1 MSDQSQVDVGHKR
14 GRRVTACIEC
24 RKRKKK
30 CDRRW
35 PCNHCRRR
43 QSAHECKYES
53 KVAPGP
59 NEPVADLVTHSSI
72 QGPVSVGGPA
82 EASAA
87 VISLGYMDDPV
98 LNMIATTAQSN
109 DTAKSLELS
118 GPVLQASRAVPPRP
132 YTDMLVQ
139 SFFDNVNHHYCILYQ
154 PSFQASYE
162 AWWSRRRDVSYLCAI
177 TTIALTSVILRVCSN
192 AIQFLPKDGQ
202 DRLESELGD
211 SATDL
216 SQLYHEAAN
225 SLSDL
230 LPPGVAGLVNAQQLF
245 LGATW
250 LKAEAN
256 FVESWHMLAGSVR
269 QAQEIGIDTDKS
281 TPDMTGYE
289 LDSRRRLWCALD
301 TWDRFMTAV
310 FNRPRIIG
318 SENSVPYPS
327 TTLSLSGVSSD
338 APSAALAKVLENQLG
353 RVLSGTKPGNRSLEE
368 SLATTENWMS
378 ALPQVFSFLAPE
390 KRWDEDAS
398 WLRFQR
404 LQLHCVGYMTQL
416 ALMKAALGVEP
427 QQQNYIEKATDIGLL
442 AMCVCQEFFDLCF
455 PQQAK
460 YFMVSFC
467 PFDIAAFLCSLLLR
481 DRNRTLS
488 KRAEMVNAV
497 GSALSISFRLRD
509 YTKMGESTW
518 TILNALVSRL
528 QLAPGE
534 NEALGNL
541 VRVHN
546 LDEGELES
554 MPRGQVLSSERVT
567 APLSQRQDKNIF
579 FGGSTEESLDLG
591 VWDGVWDWQS
601 LSSEFNL

>member
-1 MSDQSQVDVGHKR
+1 MSDQSQVDVG
-14 GRRVTACIEC
+14 T
-24 RKRKKK
+24 
-30 CDRRW
+30 
-35 PCNHCRRR
+35 
-43 QSAHECKYES
+43 
-53 KVAPGP
+53 
-59 NEPVADLVTHSSI
+59 
-72 QGPVSVGGPA
+72 VSVSGSA

-98 LNMIATTAQSN
+98 FKMIATTTQSS
-109 DTAKSLELS
+109 DTVKSLELS
-118 GPVLQASRAVPPRP
+118 GPVLQAARAVPPRP
-132 YTDMLVQ
+132 YADMLVQ

-162 AWWSRRRDVSYLCAI
+162 HWWSRRRDASYLCAM
-177 TTIALTSVILRVCSN
+177 TTIAFTSLILRVCSN

-211 SATDL
+211 STTDL
-216 SQLYHEAAN
+216 GRLYHETAN

-230 LPPGVAGLVNAQQLF
+230 LPPGVAGLVNTQQLF

-250 LKAEAN
+250 LKAEAS

-310 FNRPRIIG
+310 FNRPRII
-318 SENSVPYPS
+318 SSNNSVPYPS

-353 RVLSGTKPGNRSLEE
+353 RVLSETQPGNRSMEE
-368 SLATTENWMS
+368 GLATVESWMS
-378 ALPQVFSFLAPE
+378 ALPPVFGLLTPE
-390 KRWDEDAS
+390 KQWDEDAP

-416 ALMKAALGVEP
+416 ALMKAALAVEP
-427 QQQNYIEKATDIGLL
+427 RQQSYIEKAANIGLL
-442 AMCVCQEFFDLCF
+442 AMRVCQDFFDLCF
-455 PQQAK
+455 PHQAK

-467 PFDIAAFLCSLLLR
+467 PFDVAAFLCSLLLR
-481 DRNRTLS
+481 DTNRTLS
-488 KRAEMVNAV
+488 RRAEIVNAV
-497 GSALSISFRLRD
+497 GSAVSISFRLRD
-509 YTKMGESTW
+509 YTKMGEPTW

-528 QLAPGE
+528 QLGPGE
-534 NEALGNL
+534 NEALGLL
-541 VRVHN
+541 VRGHN
-546 LDEGELES
+546 LDDGGVES
-554 MPRGQVLSSERVT
+554 MSKGQTLPSEGVT
-567 APLSQRQDKNIF
+567 ASLSQWQDENVF
-579 FGGSTEESLDLG
+579 FGGSTEGSLDLG
-591 VWDGVWDWQS
+591 VLDGVWDWQG
-601 LSSEFNL
+601 LSNEFDL

>member
-1 MSDQSQVDVGHKR
+1 MSDQSHVDVGHKR

-53 KVAPGP
+53 RVGPGS
-59 NEPVADLVTHSSI
+59 NESATDQVTHSSTE
-72 QGPVSVGGPA
+72 GPVSVGGST

-98 LNMIATTAQSN
+98 FKMIATTGQSS
-109 DTAKSLELS
+109 DTTKSLELS

-132 YTDMLVQ
+132 YADILVQ

-162 AWWSRRRDVSYLCAI
+162 AWWSRRRDASYLCAM
-177 TTIALTSVILRVCSN
+177 TTIAFTSLILRVCSN

-211 SATDL
+211 SASDL

-225 SLSDL
+225 ALSDL

-250 LKAEAN
+250 LKAEAS

-318 SENSVPYPS
+318 SNNSVPYPS

-353 RVLSGTKPGNRSLEE
+353 RVLSGTQPGNLSLEE
-368 SLATTENWMS
+368 SLATVESWMS
-378 ALPQVFSFLAPE
+378 ALPPVFSFLAPE
-390 KRWDEDAS
+390 KQWDEEAP

-416 ALMKAALGVEP
+416 ALMKAALAVEP
-427 QQQNYIEKATDIGLL
+427 QQQNYIEKVTNIGLL
-442 AMCVCQEFFDLCF
+442 AMRVCQEFFDLCF
-455 PQQAK
+455 PHQAK

-467 PFDIAAFLCSLLLR
+467 PFDVAAFLCSLLLR
-481 DRNRTLS
+481 DTNRTLS
-488 KRAEMVNAV
+488 RRAEMVNAV
-497 GSALSISFRLRD
+497 GFAVSISFRLRD
-509 YTKMGESTW
+509 YTKMGEPTW

-528 QLAPGE
+528 QLEPGE
-534 NEALGNL
+534 NEALGKL
-541 VRVHN
+541 VRGHN
-546 LDEGELES
+546 FDDKRLES
-554 MPRGQVLSSERVT
+554 IARGQTLPSEGVT
-567 APLSQRQDKNIF
+567 ASLSQWQDENVF
-579 FGGSTEESLDLG
+579 FGGSTEGSLDLG
-591 VWDGVWDWQS
+591 VLDGVWDWQG
-601 LSSEFNL
+601 LSNEFDL

>member
-1 MSDQSQVDVGHKR
+1 MSDQSQVEVGHKR

-53 KVAPGP
+53 RVASGP
-59 NEPVADLVTHSSI
+59 NDSAADQATHSST
-72 QGPVSVGGPA
+72 QKPVSVGGSV

-87 VISLGYMDDPV
+87 VISLGYMDDPMFK
-98 LNMIATTAQSN
+98 MIATTAQPS

-132 YTDMLVQ
+132 YADMLVQ

-162 AWWSRRRDVSYLCAI
+162 DWWSRRRDVSYLCTM
-177 TTIALTSVILRVCSN
+177 TTIAFTSLILRVCSN

-211 SATDL
+211 SASDL

-250 LKAEAN
+250 LKAEAS
-256 FVESWHMLAGSVR
+256 FVASWHILARSVR

-318 SENSVPYPS
+318 SNNSVPYPS
-327 TTLSLSGVSSD
+327 TTLSLSDVSSD
-338 APSAALAKVLENQLG
+338 APSATFAKVLENQLG
-353 RVLSGTKPGNRSLEE
+353 RVLSGTEPGNRSLEE
-368 SLATTENWMS
+368 SLATVESWMS
-378 ALPQVFSFLAPE
+378 ALPPVFSFLAPE
-390 KRWDEDAS
+390 KRWDEDAP

-404 LQLHCVGYMTQL
+404 LQLHCVAYMTQL
-416 ALMKAALGVEP
+416 TLMKAALAVKP

-442 AMCVCQEFFDLCF
+442 AMRVCQDFFNLCF
-455 PQQAK
+455 PHQAK

-467 PFDIAAFLCSLLLR
+467 PFDVAAFLCSLLLR

-488 KRAEMVNAV
+488 KSAEMVNAV
-497 GSALSISFRLRD
+497 GSAVSISFRLRD

-528 QLAPGE
+528 QLEPGE

-546 LDEGELES
+546 GEKGELES
-554 MPRGQVLSSERVT
+554 ISRGQVLPSEGVT
-567 APLSQRQDKNIF
+567 ASLGQWQDENFF
-579 FGGSTEESLDLG
+579 FGGSTEGNLDLG
-591 VWDGVWDWQS
+591 VLDGVWDWQS
-601 LSSEFNL
+601 LSNEFNL

>member
-1 MSDQSQVDVGHKR
+1 MSDQSQADVGHKR

-43 QSAHECKYES
+43 QSAHECKYET
-53 KVAPGP
+53 KVAPGSS
-59 NEPVADLVTHSSI
+59 EPAADQSTQSST
-72 QGPVSVGGPA
+72 QGPVSVGGSA

-98 LNMIATTAQSN
+98 LKMIATTAQSS
-109 DTAKSLELS
+109 DAAKSSELS

-154 PSFQASYE
+154 PSFQTSYE
-162 AWWSRRRDVSYLCAI
+162 AWWSRRRDVSYLCAL
-177 TTIALTSVILRVCSN
+177 TTIAFTSLILRVCSS
-192 AIQFLPKDGQ
+192 AIQFLPKDGK

-211 SATDL
+211 SVADL

-225 SLSDL
+225 TLSDL
-230 LPPGVAGLVNAQQLF
+230 LPPGVAALVNAQQLF

-256 FVESWHMLAGSVR
+256 FVESWHMLAASVR
-269 QAQEIGIDTDKS
+269 QAQEI
-281 TPDMTGYE
+281 
-289 LDSRRRLWCALD
+289 
-301 TWDRFMTAV
+301 AV

-318 SENSVPYPS
+318 SSNPVPYPS
-327 TTLSLSGVSSD
+327 TTLSLSGVCSD
-338 APSAALAKVLENQLG
+338 VPSAALAKVLENQLG
-353 RVLSGTKPGNRSLEE
+353 RVLSGTEPGNHSLEE
-368 SLATTENWMS
+368 SLATVESWMS
-378 ALPQVFSFLAPE
+378 TLPPMFSLHSPE
-390 KRWDEDAS
+390 KRWDEDAPF
-398 WLRFQR
+398 LRFQR

-416 ALMKAALGVEP
+416 ALMKAALAVEP
-427 QQQNYIEKATDIGLL
+427 QQQSHIEKATDVSLL
-442 AMCVCQEFFDLCF
+442 AMRVCQEFFDLCF
-455 PQQAK
+455 PHQAK

-467 PFDIAAFLCSLLLR
+467 PFDVAAFLCSLLLR
-481 DRNRTLS
+481 DRDRILS
-488 KRAEMVNAV
+488 KRAEMLNAV
-497 GSALSISFRLRD
+497 GSALSMSFQLRD
-509 YTKMGESTW
+509 YTKMGKPTW

-528 QLAPGE
+528 QLSPDE

-546 LDEGELES
+546 LGDEELKS
-554 MPRGQVLSSERVT
+554 MPGGQVLPSEGVT
-567 APLSQRQDKNIF
+567 APMGQWQDENVL
-579 FGGSTEESLDLG
+579 FGESTEGNLDLG
-591 VWDGVWDWQS
+591 VLDGVWDWQS
-601 LSSEFNL
+601 LSNEFNL

>member
-1 MSDQSQVDVGHKR
+1 MSDQSQSDVGHKR

-43 QSAHECKYES
+43 QSAHECKYET
-53 KVAPGP
+53 KVASGP
-59 NEPVADLVTHSSI
+59 SDPAADQSTRSST
-72 QGPVSVGGPA
+72 QGPVSAGDSA

-98 LNMIATTAQSN
+98 LKMIATTAQSS
-109 DTAKSLELS
+109 DTAKSSELS

-132 YTDMLVQ
+132 YADMLMQ

-154 PSFQASYE
+154 PSFQTSYE
-162 AWWSRRRDVSYLCAI
+162 TWWSRRLDVSYLCAL
-177 TTIALTSVILRVCSN
+177 TTIAFTTLILRVCSS
-192 AIQFLPKDGQ
+192 AIQFLPKDGK

-211 SATDL
+211 SAADL

-289 LDSRRRLWCALD
+289 LDSRRRLWCSLD

-318 SENSVPYPS
+318 SSNPVPYPS
-327 TTLSLSGVSSD
+327 TTLRLSGVNSD

-353 RVLSGTKPGNRSLEE
+353 RVLSGTEPGNRSLEE
-368 SLATTENWMS
+368 SLATVESWMS
-378 ALPQVFSFLAPE
+378 ALPPVFSLCVPE
-390 KRWDEDAS
+390 TRWDEDAPF
-398 WLRFQR
+398 LRFQR

-416 ALMKAALGVEP
+416 ALMKAALAVEP
-427 QQQNYIEKATDIGLL
+427 QQQNHIEKATEVSLL
-442 AMCVCQEFFDLCF
+442 AMRVCQEFFDLCF
-455 PQQAK
+455 PHQAK

-467 PFDIAAFLCSLLLR
+467 PFDVAAFLCSLLLR
-481 DRNRTLS
+481 DGDRALWR
-488 KRAEMVNAV
+488 RAELLNAV
-497 GSALSISFRLRD
+497 GSALSMSFQLRD
-509 YTKMGESTW
+509 YTKMGEPTW

-528 QLAPGE
+528 QLGPDE
-534 NEALGNL
+534 NDALGNL

-546 LDEGELES
+546 LDDGELKS
-554 MPRGQVLSSERVT
+554 MPGGQVLPSENVA
-567 APLSQRQDKNIF
+567 APMGQWQDENVL
-579 FGGSTEESLDLG
+579 FGGSTEGSLDLG
-591 VWDGVWDWQS
+591 VLDGVWDWQS
-601 LSSEFNL
+601 LSNEFNL